1 MKLFLNVTRTLLF
14 VIAIFFLLEL
24 VFFCLDWVG
33 GKSIVFF
40 GDIKEKM
47 YQFWFWA
54 LFAFFGIAILIILWF
69 LFKYISIFII
79 ALLARLCP
87 YKSFAA
93 WITGIISIIYSC
105 FFLYRYWFLG
115 NNSLGFRDVM
125 FGLILT
131 CACIQLCISL
141 VDGVILAHKIDLE

>member
-1 MKLFLNVTRTLLF
+1 MKTLINLTGTALF
-14 VIAIFFLLEL
+14 VIAIYFLLEFL
-24 VFFCLDWVG
+24 FFCLGWG
-33 GKSIVFF
+33 GAKGIIFL

-47 YQFWFWA
+47 NPFWFWV

-87 YKSFAA
+87 YQTFAIWA
-93 WITGIISIIYSC
+93 TGIMSVVYS
-105 FFLYRYWFLG
+105 FVFLSKYWFLG
-115 NNSLGFRDVM
+115 KESLGFRDVM

-131 CACIQLCISL
+131 CVCIQLCISL
-141 VDGVILAHKIDLE
+141 VDGVILSHKIEVE